1 MNFKQTKLDG
11 VIIIEPKVF
20 SDDRGYFCETFR
32 QDLLD
37 DFLGFR
43 INFCQDNESKSSKN
57 VFRGLHYQLPP
68 FAQSKLVR
76 VISGKVLDFAVDIR
90 VGSPT
95 FGEYAAV
102 ELSSENK
109 KQLFIPRG
117 FAHGFLVLSD
127 EAIFTYKVD
136 NFYSRESDRGIS
148 YKSIDFA
155 YPNDMI
161 LSDKDKAQPLLNEC
175 KDFFN
180 YEINYYG

>member
-76 VISGKVLDFAVDIR
+76 VINGKVLDFAVDIR

-95 FGEYAAV
+95 FGEYVAV

-136 NFYSRESDRGIS
+136 NFYSRECDRGIS

-155 YPNDMI
+155 YPSDMI
-161 LSDKDKAQPLLNEC
+161 LSDKDKVQPLISEC
-175 KDFFN
+175 KELF
-180 YEINYYG
+180 ECGVNYYA

>member
-57 VFRGLHYQLPP
+57 VFRGFHYQLPP

-95 FGEYAAV
+95 FGEYVAV

-136 NFYSRESDRGIS
+136 NFYSRECDRGIS

-155 YPNDMI
+155 YPNEMI
-161 LSDKDKAQPLLNEC
+161 LSDKDKVQPLLSKC
-175 KDFFN
+175 KELFE
-180 YEINYYG
+180 YGVHYYA